1 MGDYGGFSL
10 AGTLAGGV
18 LNLLQQDRANQANVS
33 IANANN
39 VMQRVIHE
47 QDNAFNRQ
55 ERLETQQYNL
65 DMWNKQNAYNSP
77 YAQSER
83 LLAAG
88 INPRAVMDADSA
100 KSISPIASSS
110 PASASS
116 MPGLHVPQVQPLD
129 MSFLGSAMMN
139 YATYRKISSEAKGN
153 EIDNLTRLQRNQ
165 NDLNLQLADIEM
177 KLSQKDLNNDLRSYY
192 VQQKNYL
199 EVQQRYLDFQIDRE
213 KNLATYDDDM
223 MMSQLMSYQ
232 DQHRNAWIN
241 YQAVD
246 FNLELQR
253 KYAGKIQSATLRNI
267 SAETANMLADE
278 KLKVVLK
285 GKTKE
290 ETRKIIAERTSEILR
305 QNGIKADSQVKA
317 GIVNALVEKAVNEA
331 YWSSQHEVGRDT
343 YLGPFHYGKTRVEYV
358 PGSKAGSD
366 MYHNRPYWAPEY

>member
-1 MGDYGGFSL
+1 MGDYGGLSL

-55 ERLETQQYNL
+55 ERLEAQQYNL

-77 YAQSER
+77 YAQAER

-88 INPRAVMDADSA
+88 INPRAVMDADAA

-116 MPGLHVPQVQPLD
+116 MPGLHVPQFQPLD
-129 MSFLGSAMMN
+129 MSFLGTAMMN
-139 YATYRKISSEAKGN
+139 YATYRKIASEAKGN

-165 NDLNLQLADIEM
+165 NDLNLQLADIEQ

-223 MMSQLMSYQ
+223 QLSQLMSYQ

-241 YQAVD
+241 YQAAE

-305 QNGIKADSQVKA
+305 QNGIRADNKVKA
-317 GIVNALVEKAVNEA
+317 GIVDALVEKAVNEA
-331 YWSSQHEVGRDT
+331 YWSSQHEVSRDT
-343 YLGPFHYGKTRVEYV
+343 YLGPFHYGKTRTEYV
-358 PGSKAGSD
+358 PGSQAGSD
-366 MYHNRPYWAPEY
+366 MNNHRPVWAPAY

>member
-1 MGDYGGFSL
+1 MGDYGGLSL

-55 ERLETQQYNL
+55 ERLEAQQYNL

-77 YAQSER
+77 YAQAER

-88 INPRAVMDADSA
+88 INPRAVMDADAA

-116 MPGLHVPQVQPLD
+116 MPGLHSPQVQPLD

-165 NDLNLQLADIEM
+165 NDLNLQLADIEQ

-223 MMSQLMSYQ
+223 MMSQIMSYQ

-241 YQAVD
+241 YHAAE

-253 KYAGKIQSATLRNI
+253 KYAGKIQAATLRNI

-290 ETRKIIAERTSEILR
+290 EMRKIIAERTSEILR
-305 QNGIKADSQVKA
+305 QNGIRADNKVKA
-317 GIVNALVEKAVNEA
+317 GIVDALVEKAVNEA

-343 YLGPFHYGKTRVEYV
+343 YLGPFHYGKTRTEYV
-358 PGSKAGSD
+358 PGSKAGFD
-366 MYHNRPYWAPEY
+366 MYHNRPFWAPEY

>member
-1 MGDYGGFSL
+1 MGDYGGLSL

-55 ERLETQQYNL
+55 ERLEAQQYNL

-116 MPGLHVPQVQPLD
+116 MPGLHAPQVQPLD

-223 MMSQLMSYQ
+223 MMSQLMTYQ

-241 YQAVD
+241 YQAAE

-253 KYAGKIQSATLRNI
+253 KYAGKVQAATLRNI

-305 QNGIKADSQVKA
+305 QNGIRADNKVKS
-317 GIVNALVEKAVNEA
+317 GIVDALIEKAVNEA
-331 YWSSQHEVGRDT
+331 YWSGQGTVNYEYGVGPVKFKSSLP
-343 YLGPFHYGKTRVEYV
+343 YTRT
-358 PGSKAGSD
+358 GSSINQATQ
-366 MYHNRPYWAPEY
+366 

>member
-1 MGDYGGFSL
+1 MGDYGGLSL

-55 ERLETQQYNL
+55 ERLEAQQYNL

-77 YAQSER
+77 YAQAER

-88 INPRAVMDADSA
+88 INPRAVMDADAA

-116 MPGLHVPQVQPLD
+116 MPGLHSPQVQPLD

-165 NDLNLQLADIEM
+165 NDLNLQLADIEQ

-223 MMSQLMSYQ
+223 MMSQIMSYQ

-241 YQAVD
+241 YQAAE

-253 KYAGKIQSATLRNI
+253 KYAGKIQAATLRNI

-290 ETRKIIAERTSEILR
+290 EMRKIIAERTSEILR
-305 QNGIKADSQVKA
+305 QNGIRADNKVKA
-317 GIVNALVEKAVNEA
+317 GIVDALVEKAVNEA

-343 YLGPFHYGKTRVEYV
+343 YLGPFHYGKTRTEYV
-358 PGSKAGSD
+358 PGSKAGFD
-366 MYHNRPYWAPEY
+366 MYHNRPFWAPEY